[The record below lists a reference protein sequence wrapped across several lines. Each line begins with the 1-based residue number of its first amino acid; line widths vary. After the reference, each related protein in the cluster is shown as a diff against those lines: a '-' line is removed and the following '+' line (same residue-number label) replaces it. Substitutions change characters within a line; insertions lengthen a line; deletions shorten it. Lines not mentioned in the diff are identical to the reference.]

1 VTYNP
6 NIPQSNERPSVS
18 QSKILTNFQQLNT
31 VFDEDHLTFNASEN
45 NGKHKAIH
53 LREVSDPTTISNEL
67 GLYVKETDSISELWL
82 RRESNGTKIQ
92 LTSKNPTKATAGQ
105 TFLPGGIIL
114 KWGNSSVGAGGDIS
128 FPTQFPTACLNVQAT
143 VEDSSAIYVSVKNI
157 SKTKFTTTLS
167 RSANSVRWLAIG
179 Y

>member
-114 KWGNSSVGAGGDIS
+114 KWG